1 MRKVNVR
8 TELEDEDIKNGLLG
22 TVQAQKEAI
31 EAAYQRYAKPLAGFI
46 RERVAPTLDSDEV
59 ASAVNDTFCAL
70 AQYVSRG
77 KFKAEGAIITLLFSM
92 ARFKAY
98 DHLRRKTARRRG
110 ALGTNLENEPNCD
123 GGLNDD
129 DFANQVAQRLVAA
142 PEVATLWRT
151 AADEGAANEII
162 QQFRLWIAGL
172 PRLQRKVAEVLLTN
186 FGDLTN
192 AEISE
197 EIGRTGKRPSEA
209 SVKSARYEI
218 SQKFKTLME
227 IRERTK
233 GP

>member
-1 MRKVNVR
+1 VR

-31 EAAYQRYAKPLAGFI
+31 EVAYQRYAKPLAGFI

-77 KFKAEGAIITLLFSM
+77 RFKAEGAVITLLFSM

-110 ALGTNLENEPNCD
+110 AQRTNLENEPICD

-129 DFANQVAQRLVAA
+129 DFANQEVAQRLIAA
-142 PEVATLWRT
+142 PEVAALWRT
-151 AADEGAANEII
+151 AADEGASNEII
-162 QQFRLWIAGL
+162 QEFRLWIGGL

-197 EIGRTGKRPSEA
+197 EIGRTGERPSEA